1 MKLSIIIPTKDRH
14 EVFDLTIA
22 NAIKAI
28 EGVDAEIIVVNDSK
42 TASVQLPVASSKVN
56 LLNNPKSGVAAA
68 RNFGAANANGEVL
81 LFVDD
86 DILIGKDNIKA
97 ILEAHQ
103 QFPDAALNLLWVY
116 PPALLNQVRET
127 SFGRFLIR
135 YGFTSMK
142 EGLGSEWRDSDFIET
157 SVAAS
162 FFLCLSRTV
171 FQRVGGYNEQF
182 PHAGS
187 EDHDFSMRLKE
198 LGIKRLVFT
207 RSIVFHNE
215 MDRIQLIKWLHR
227 EEKGA
232 ETRAWGYSLGRSELG
247 LDTSLLKSI
256 SYSFFAQIKQLLIAI
271 QANFPDKPATDQ
283 LNHRLIHILL
293 GTSIYQGYKKGLKDA
308 GKQAQ

>member
-1 MKLSIIIPTKDRH
+1 MKLSIIIPTKDRR

-22 NAIKAI
+22 SAIKAI
-28 EGVDAEIIVVNDSK
+28 EEVDAEIIVVNDSK
-42 TASVQLPVASSKVN
+42 TATVQLPKNSPKVH

-68 RNFGAANANGEVL
+68 RNFGAANTSGEVL

-86 DILIGKDNIKA
+86 DILVSEANIKA

-103 QFPDAALNLLWVY
+103 KFPDAALNLLWVY
-116 PPALLNQVRET
+116 PPALLKRVSET
-127 SFGRFLIR
+127 SFGRFLIK
-135 YGFTSMK
+135 YGFTTMK
-142 EGLGSEWRDSDFIET
+142 EGLGSDWRDSDFIET

-162 FFLCLSRTV
+162 FFLCLSRST
-171 FQRVGGYNEQF
+171 FQRVGGYNEHF

-215 MDRIQLIKWLHR
+215 MDRIQLLKWLHR

-232 ETRAWGYSLGRSELG
+232 ETRAWGYTLGRSELG
-247 LDTSLLKSI
+247 LDTSFLKSI
-256 SYSFFAQIKQLLIAI
+256 SYSFLAQIKQLLIAI
-271 QANFPDKPATDQ
+271 QANFPDKPATDR
-283 LNHRLIHILL
+283 LNHKLIHILL
-293 GTSIYQGYKKGLKDA
+293 GTSIYKGYKKGLKDA
-308 GKQAQ
+308 GRQPK